1 MGERSTLISFRQV
14 AKRFERDRSMFT
26 AVEDV
31 DLEVARGEFCCVVGP
46 SGCGKSTLLNMSA
59 GLMAPS
65 DGAVHYDGAPVAV
78 PNTKVGYIT
87 QKDNV
92 LPWRSVRRNVALPL
106 ELRGMHKGEIGD
118 RVDAMLDLVGLT
130 SFADAYPRQLSGG
143 MRKRVALARTLVYE
157 PEAILADEPFG
168 ALDAQL
174 KTILQAELHR
184 IWERTGSTVVFVTH
198 DIGEAIALG
207 DRVVVMSKRPG
218 RIRLVRDIDLPRPRD
233 MFKIRFEARY
243 AELFEEL
250 WAALADDVA
259 HELAS

>member
-1 MGERSTLISFRQV
+1 MDERSTLISLLRV

-65 DGAVHYDGAPVAV
+65 DGAVHYDGEPVTA

-106 ELRGMHKGEIGD
+106 ELRGLDKGEIAE

-174 KTILQAELHR
+174 KTVLQAEMHR

-218 RIRLVRDIDLPRPRD
+218 RIRLIRDIDLPRPRD
-233 MFKIRFEARY
+233 MFKIRFESRY

-250 WAALADDVA
+250 WAALADDVE